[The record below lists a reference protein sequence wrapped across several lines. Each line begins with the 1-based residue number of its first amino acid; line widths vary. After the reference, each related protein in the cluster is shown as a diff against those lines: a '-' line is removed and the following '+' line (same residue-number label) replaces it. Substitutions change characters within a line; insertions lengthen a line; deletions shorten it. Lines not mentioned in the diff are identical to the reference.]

1 METLQDQPEVITL
14 SDSDDETETISKT
27 ITEWNRNRIRK
38 GNNAYGLTGP
48 RYPEMYA
55 VEKECM
61 IPRYKNVPPPQLS
74 SDIDKII
81 ENTLKDSG
89 KRVLEENLLPETK
102 KRKLERNVYP
112 TRNTTRYQ
120 AKRSTLGNFW
130 KPKLVTKDR
139 LDFYKNSAFKKK
151 KYLDEDL
158 YRTYTN
164 SRNCRN
170 SQT

>member
-1 METLQDQPEVITL
+1 MQDQPEVITL
-14 SDSDDETETISKT
+14 SDSDDETETIPKFYKG
-27 ITEWNRNRIRK
+27 NRIRIRK

-48 RYPEMYA
+48 KYPKMYA

-61 IPRYKNVPPPQLS
+61 IPQLS

-102 KRKLERNVYP
+102 QRKLERNVYS

-130 KPKLVTKDR
+130 KPKLVTEDR

-164 SRNCRN
+164 RR
-170 SQT
+170 QT